1 MLALSLA
8 SCAGPRV
15 RDLPV
20 RMPLRADP
28 GRVSSVA
35 VVTHGQDVD
44 PARVSDGTLCPQADR
59 ALFAR
64 YFSVPE
70 EILAEELDR
79 AGYPVTRIAASEDPG
94 LLSAYPA
101 RVWISFVG
109 ESRCATRVPLFGSR
123 RVADCSVRV
132 TVAAAE
138 STGGARRFDRTGE
151 SSLSEPVGLL
161 VEGGPTPTWEA
172 AVRDA
177 VRQALEDRGLASLLG
192 PPGPPLP

>member
-1 MLALSLA
+1 M
-8 SCAGPRV
+8 
-15 RDLPV
+15 
-20 RMPLRADP
+20 
-28 GRVSSVA
+28 A
-35 VVTHGQDVD
+35 VVTHAHNVD
-44 PARVSDGTLCPQADR
+44 PARVSDGTLCPHADKVR
-59 ALFAR
+59 FVR

-101 RVWISFVG
+101 RVWIAFVG

-123 RVADCSVRV
+123 RVSDCSVRV

-138 STGGARRFDRTGE
+138 DSGGARRFDRTGE
-151 SSLSEPVGLL
+151 SSRFEPVAIL
-161 VEGGPTPTWEA
+161 EAAGPTPTWEA

-177 VRQALEDRGLASLLG
+177 VRQALEDRGLASMLG
-192 PPGPPLP
+192 PPRPPLP